1 LKIISGIVIIIFGL
15 NFIGILNI
23 GFLNREKRFE
33 YKADS
38 LKFVGSVIFGF
49 VLRLGGRLYKLFF
62 SFDSGF
68 GGQFFHHAG
77 GIDAACGV
85 FPWAWDTFYCFGHDF
100 ESIREAF
107 NFIKSNMR
115 IINIISGILL
125 ILLGAAMLLT

>member
-1 LKIISGIVIIIFGL
+1 LSKGITIVITALDTKGVTSYL
-15 NFIGILNI
+15 GNFKQKIA
-23 GFLNREKRFE
+23 FE
-33 YKADS
+33 A
-38 LKFVGSVIFGF
+38 
-49 VLRLGGRLYKLFF
+49 LYKLFF

-85 FPWAWDTFYCFGHDF
+85 FPWAWDTFYCSAMIF

-125 ILLGAAMLLT
+125 ILLGAAMLFNII